1 MSETAFK
8 SGFVSIIGMPNAGK
22 STLYNALLGEKLA
35 IVNSKAQTTRHR
47 IFGIKNGEGHQIVF
61 SDTPGILR
69 QTSYGMHERMMK
81 FVKESVDDSDVLVLL
96 IDINGKDFSE
106 EIQEKFHQSKAKKI
120 AVLNKID
127 KVHQQQLEEKLVWLK
142 KNFEADIYLAISAQ
156 ENFQI
161 DVLERYL
168 IGFLPEHPAYFPEDQ
183 LTDKT
188 ERFFVNEIIRNN
200 VLKLYDEEV
209 PYSVEVVT
217 LLFKEEPKIL
227 RLSCE
232 IIVERPSQKPIII
245 GKQGQSIKKLG
256 IESRKELEQFFQK
269 QVYMELFVKV
279 REDWRNNKKMLD
291 QFGYES
297 E

>member
-1 MSETAFK
+1 
-8 SGFVSIIGMPNAGK
+8 
-22 STLYNALLGEKLA
+22 
-35 IVNSKAQTTRHR
+35 
-47 IFGIKNGEGHQIVF
+47 
-61 SDTPGILR
+61 
-69 QTSYGMHERMMK
+69 
-81 FVKESVDDSDVLVLL
+81 L

-106 EIQEKFHQSKAKKI
+106 EIQEKFERSKAKKI
-120 AVLNKID
+120 VVLNKID
-127 KVHQQQLEEKLVWLK
+127 KVHQQKLEEKLVWLK
-142 KNFEADIYLAISAQ
+142 KTFIGDVYLAISAQ
-156 ENFQI
+156 EKFQI
-161 DVLERYL
+161 DVLEKYL
-168 IGFLPEHPAYFPEDQ
+168 VDFLPEHPAYYPEDQ

-209 PYSVEVVT
+209 PYSVEIVT
-217 LLFKEEPKIL
+217 LLFKEEPKII

-232 IIVERPSQKPIII
+232 IIVERDSQKPIII
-245 GKQGQSIKKLG
+245 GKKGQSIKKLG
-256 IESRKELEQFFQK
+256 IESRKELELFFQK

>member
-1 MSETAFK
+1 
-8 SGFVSIIGMPNAGK
+8 VSIIGMPNAGK

-47 IFGIKNGEGHQIVF
+47 IFGIKNGPGHQIVF
-61 SDTPGILR
+61 SDTPVILR

-106 EIQEKFHQSKAKKI
+106 EIQEKFERSKAKKI
-120 AVLNKID
+120 VVLNKID
-127 KVHQQQLEEKLVWLK
+127 KVHQQKLEEKLVWLK
-142 KNFEADIYLAISAQ
+142 KTFIGDVYLAISAQ
-156 ENFQI
+156 EKFQI
-161 DVLERYL
+161 DVLEKYL
-168 IGFLPEHPAYFPEDQ
+168 VDFLPEHPAYYPEDQ

-209 PYSVEVVT
+209 PYSVEIVT
-217 LLFKEEPKIL
+217 LLFKEEPKII

-232 IIVERPSQKPIII
+232 IIVERDSQKPIII
-245 GKQGQSIKKLG
+245 GKKGQSIKKLG
-256 IESRKELEQFFQK
+256 IESRKELELFFQK